1 MLKAGALFS
10 TSNRKHTL
18 AGICRKTT
26 RFTTPYT
33 SSVLPSWGY
42 SLLSSPC
49 LSLHWEVHSGS
60 TSGAQAAQ
68 GAAKRLYIH
77 MHSCRQ
83 SRVLATKR
91 HRIFSQTHVQKSH
104 IVRPFFCRYVL
115 DFILV
120 YVTLFA
126 ELVLQSQA
134 AGMLVFLR
142 SWRLVRQM
150 HQLTPI
156 CTAHTPCVIA
166 QCAAH

>member
-1 MLKAGALFS
+1 MPKTGALFS

-26 RFTTPYT
+26 RFITPYT

-91 HRIFSQTHVQKSH
+91 HRIFSQTHVQKFH
-104 IVRPFFCRYVL
+104 IVPSFLLQVCSRFHFSVRDSVRRTSTA
-115 DFILV
+115 
-120 YVTLFA
+120 VTGSGHA
-126 ELVLQSQA
+126 CVSAVVEI
-134 AGMLVFLR
+134 G
-142 SWRLVRQM
+142 
-150 HQLTPI
+150 TPNASI
-156 CTAHTPCVIA
+156 DTHLYCPHAIA